1 MIETMTV
8 RIDFPF
14 AAQFDFPEPGNNS
27 RELRT
32 LALHEYLR
40 NSGMELGNE
49 VEAFEVVSF
58 RGADDGEFWDVK
70 AGR

>member
-1 MIETMTV
+1 MILTMTV

-14 AAQFDFPEPGNNS
+14 TAQFDFREPGNNS

-32 LALHEYLR
+32 QALREYLR

-49 VEAFEVVSF
+49 VEAFEVASF
-58 RGADDGEFWDVK
+58 RGADDGEFWQVK
-70 AGR
+70 IGR